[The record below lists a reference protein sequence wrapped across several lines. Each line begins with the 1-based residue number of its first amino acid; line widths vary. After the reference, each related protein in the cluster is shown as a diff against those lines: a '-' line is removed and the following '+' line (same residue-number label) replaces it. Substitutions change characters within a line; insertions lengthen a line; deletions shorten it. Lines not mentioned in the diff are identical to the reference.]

1 MMNSVAILGCP
12 GCGAELVATRL
23 NCDSCGI
30 SIEGR
35 FASSPFSRLAAD
47 QQEFVKLFVATRGNI
62 RLMEK
67 HLGVSYPTVRARL
80 DAVRRALELPDL
92 AGGAERQ
99 GDLRDVL
106 RRLEAGELSVDQA
119 IDSL

>member
-1 MMNSVAILGCP
+1 MNSVAILGCP
-12 GCGAELVATRL
+12 GCGAQLVATRL
-23 NCDSCGI
+23 NCDNCGI

-35 FASSPFSRLAAD
+35 FASSPFGRLSAD

-92 AGGAERQ
+92 AGGEERP